1 MKNEELNMINQDENI
16 KRFEELMDR
25 VERDGVQ
32 ELMEY
37 IKNKTDF
44 YIAPASTQFH
54 LACDGG
60 LLQHSLNV
68 YDCLVAKKESP
79 VWKKIIETI
88 PEESLIIMALLHDLC
103 KVNFYV
109 KGTKNQKTYD
119 PEKVAAAENWQVKH
133 DDKGNFIW
141 ETVLRYEIDDTM
153 PLGHGEKSVMLINC
167 FMKLKTPEIFAIRWH
182 MGFSEEK
189 SQYKA
194 VGDAMEKYPIVLAL
208 HEADLE
214 ASKLLEDVAGNKP

>member
-1 MKNEELNMINQDENI
+1 MEARDKNIE
-16 KRFEELMDR
+16 RFEQLM
-25 VERDGVQ
+25 ETIARDGKD

-37 IKNKTDF
+37 IRNKTDF

-54 LACDGG
+54 LSCEGG

-68 YDCLVAKKESP
+68 YDCLIAKKQSP
-79 VWKKIIETI
+79 IWKRVFEEI
-88 PEESLIIMALLHDLC
+88 PEESLIIMSLLHDLC

-119 PEKVAAAENWQVKH
+119 PDKVAAADGWKIKH
-133 DDKGNFIW
+133 DDIGDFIW
-141 ETVLRYEIDDTM
+141 ETVLRYEVNDTM

-167 FMKLKTPEIFAIRWH
+167 FMKLKVYEIFAIRWH

-194 VGDAMEKYPIVLAL
+194 LGEAMEKYPIVLAL

-214 ASKLLEDVAGNKP
+214 ASKLLEDSCGNKV

>member
-1 MKNEELNMINQDENI
+1 MINREENI
-16 KRFEELMDR
+16 KRFEELMGS
-25 VERDGVQ
+25 VERDGVK
-32 ELMEY
+32 ELMDY

-68 YDCLVAKKESP
+68 YDCLVAKKQSP
-79 VWKKIIETI
+79 VWKKVIETI

-141 ETVLRYEIDDTM
+141 ESVLRYEIDDTM

-208 HEADLE
+208 HEADLK
-214 ASKLLEDVAGNKP
+214 ASKLLEDVAGNKE

>member
-1 MKNEELNMINQDENI
+1 MSKIQENI
-16 KRFEELMDR
+16 KRFEELMNSVTREGKDK
-25 VERDGVQ
+25 
-32 ELMEY
+32 LMDY

-44 YIAPASTQFH
+44 YKAPASTQFH
-54 LACDGG
+54 LSCEGG

-68 YDCLVAKKESP
+68 YDCLMAKKDSP
-79 VWKKIIETI
+79 IWKKTFEKISD
-88 PEESLIIMALLHDLC
+88 ESLIIMALLHDLC

-119 PEKVAAAENWQVKH
+119 ADKVAAAEKWQVKH
-133 DDKGNFIW
+133 DDMGAFIW
-141 ETVLRYEIDDTM
+141 ETVLKYEVKDSM

-167 FMKLKTPEIFAIRWH
+167 CMHLIDFEIFAIRWH

-194 VGDAMEKYPIVLAL
+194 LGEAIEKYPIILAL
-208 HEADLE
+208 YEADLE
-214 ASKLLEDVAGNKP
+214 ASKILEDVSGNKQL

>member
-1 MKNEELNMINQDENI
+1 MSKIQENI
-16 KRFEELMDR
+16 KRFEELMNSVTREGKDK
-25 VERDGVQ
+25 
-32 ELMEY
+32 LMDY

-44 YIAPASTQFH
+44 YKAPASTQFH
-54 LACDGG
+54 LSCEGG

-68 YDCLVAKKESP
+68 YDCLIAKKDSP
-79 VWKKIIETI
+79 IWKKTFEKI
-88 PEESLIIMALLHDLC
+88 PDESLIIMALLHDLC

-109 KGTKNQKTYD
+109 KGTKNQKTYEAD
-119 PEKVAAAENWQVKH
+119 KVAAAEKWQVKH
-133 DDKGNFIW
+133 DAMGDFVW
-141 ETVLRYEIDDTM
+141 ETVLNYEVKDSM

-167 FMKLKTPEIFAIRWH
+167 FMHLIDFEIFAIRWH

-194 VGDAMEKYPIVLAL
+194 LGEAIEKYPIILAL

-214 ASKLLEDVAGNKP
+214 ASKILEDVSGNKEL

>member
-1 MKNEELNMINQDENI
+1 MTTQEENI
-16 KRFEELMDR
+16 QRFEELMAK
-25 VERDGVQ
+25 VNRDGKN

-37 IKNKTDF
+37 IRNKTDF
-44 YIAPASTQFH
+44 YTAPASTQFH
-54 LACDGG
+54 LSCEGG

-68 YDCLVAKKESP
+68 YDCLIAKKNNPIWQKTFAEIS
-79 VWKKIIETI
+79 
-88 PEESLIIMALLHDLC
+88 EESLIIMSLLHDLC

-119 PEKVAAAENWQVKH
+119 SEKVSSAERWQVKH
-133 DDKGNFIW
+133 DDMGDFIW
-141 ETVLRYEIDDTM
+141 ETVLKYEINDTM

-167 FMKLKTPEIFAIRWH
+167 FMKLITPEIFAIRWH

-189 SQYKA
+189 SNYKA
-194 VGDAMEKYPIVLAL
+194 LGEAMEKYPIILAL

-214 ASKLLEDVAGNKP
+214 ASKLLEDVSGNKE

>member
-1 MKNEELNMINQDENI
+1 MEARDKNIE
-16 KRFEELMDR
+16 RFEQLM
-25 VERDGVQ
+25 ETITRDGKD

-37 IKNKTDF
+37 IRNKTDF

-54 LACDGG
+54 LSCEGG

-68 YDCLVAKKESP
+68 YDCLIAKKQSP
-79 VWKKIIETI
+79 IWKRVFEEI
-88 PEESLIIMALLHDLC
+88 PEESLIIMSLLHDLC

-119 PEKVAAAENWQVKH
+119 PNKVAAADGWKIKH
-133 DDKGNFIW
+133 DDIGDFIW
-141 ETVLRYEIDDTM
+141 ETVLRYEVNDTM

-167 FMKLKTPEIFAIRWH
+167 FMKLKVYEIFAIRWH

-194 VGDAMEKYPIVLAL
+194 LGEAMEKYPIVLAL

-214 ASKLLEDVAGNKP
+214 ASKLLEDSCGNKV

>member
-1 MKNEELNMINQDENI
+1 MSKIQENI
-16 KRFEELMDR
+16 KRFEELMNSVTREGKDK
-25 VERDGVQ
+25 
-32 ELMEY
+32 LMDY

-44 YIAPASTQFH
+44 YKAPASTQFH
-54 LACDGG
+54 LSCEGG

-68 YDCLVAKKESP
+68 YDCLIAKKDSP
-79 VWKKIIETI
+79 IWKKTFEKI
-88 PEESLIIMALLHDLC
+88 PDESLIIMALLHDLC

-119 PEKVAAAENWQVKH
+119 ADKVAAAEKWQVKH
-133 DDKGNFIW
+133 DAMGDFVW
-141 ETVLRYEIDDTM
+141 ETVLNYEVKDSM

-167 FMKLKTPEIFAIRWH
+167 FMHLIDFEIFAIRWH

-194 VGDAMEKYPIVLAL
+194 LGEAIEKYPIILAL
-208 HEADLE
+208 YEADLE
-214 ASKLLEDVAGNKP
+214 ATKILEDVSGNKEL

>member
-1 MKNEELNMINQDENI
+1 MSNIQENI
-16 KRFEELMDR
+16 KRFEELMNSVTREGKDK
-25 VERDGVQ
+25 
-32 ELMEY
+32 LMDY

-44 YIAPASTQFH
+44 YKAPASTQFH
-54 LACDGG
+54 LSCEGG

-68 YDCLVAKKESP
+68 YDCLIAKKDSP
-79 VWKKIIETI
+79 IWKKTFEKISD
-88 PEESLIIMALLHDLC
+88 ESLIIMALLHDLC

-119 PEKVAAAENWQVKH
+119 ADKVAAAEKWQVKH
-133 DDKGNFIW
+133 DDMGAFIW
-141 ETVLRYEIDDTM
+141 ETVLKYEVKDSM

-167 FMKLKTPEIFAIRWH
+167 FMHLINFEIFAIRWH

-194 VGDAMEKYPIVLAL
+194 LGEAIEKYPIILAL
-208 HEADLE
+208 YEADLE
-214 ASKLLEDVAGNKP
+214 ASKILEDVSGNKQL

>member
-1 MKNEELNMINQDENI
+1 MSTVTRDGVA
-16 KRFEELMDR
+16 ELMD
-25 VERDGVQ
+25 
-32 ELMEY
+32 Y

-44 YIAPASTQFH
+44 YSAPASTQFH

-68 YDCLVAKKESP
+68 YDCLIAKKESP
-79 VWKKIIETI
+79 VWKKILETI
-88 PEESLIIMALLHDLC
+88 PDESLVIMALLHDLC

-133 DDKGNFIW
+133 DDKGDFIW
-141 ETVLRYEIDDTM
+141 ETVLRYEIDDKM

-194 VGDAMEKYPIVLAL
+194 VGEAMERYPIVLAL

-214 ASKLLEDVAGNKP
+214 ATKLLEDVTGNKAGSE

>member
-1 MKNEELNMINQDENI
+1 MSILSKEDNI
-16 KRFEELMDR
+16 KRFEGLMSTITRDGVKELMD
-25 VERDGVQ
+25 
-32 ELMEY
+32 Y

-44 YIAPASTQFH
+44 YTAPASTQFH

-79 VWKKIIETI
+79 IWKRIIEEI

-119 PEKVAAAENWQVKH
+119 QEKVAAAENWQVKH
-133 DDKGNFIW
+133 DDKGDFIW
-141 ETVLRYEIDDTM
+141 ETVLRYEINDTM

-214 ASKLLEDVAGNKP
+214 ASKLLEDVAGNKEL

>member
-1 MKNEELNMINQDENI
+1 MINVEENI
-16 KRFEELMDR
+16 KRFEELMGS
-25 VERDGVQ
+25 VERDGVK
-32 ELMEY
+32 ELMDY

-44 YIAPASTQFH
+44 YTAPASTQFH

-68 YDCLVAKKESP
+68 YDCLVAKKQSP
-79 VWKKIIETI
+79 VWKKIIEII

-119 PEKVAAAENWQVKH
+119 PKKVAAAENWQVKH